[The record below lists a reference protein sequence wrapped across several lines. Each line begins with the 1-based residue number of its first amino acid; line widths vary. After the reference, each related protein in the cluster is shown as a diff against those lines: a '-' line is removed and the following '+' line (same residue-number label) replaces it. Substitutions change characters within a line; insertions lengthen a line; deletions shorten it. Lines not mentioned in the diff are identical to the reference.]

1 MKQNFEVDTL
11 GDFHAR
17 SLDGQINCPHCSGD
31 SMHHVK
37 IDIFDCDE
45 DAPCD
50 MTFSL
55 KTKTFM
61 DFSKPVDNSVVFI
74 KPSAAVKSHI
84 KANGGQDL
92 MHESGDVNGCIRIAV
107 WLRRQPDLK
116 LAITQLLNA

>member
-31 SMHHVK
+31 YMHHVK

-55 KTKTFM
+55 ILKAFFWDGCLK
-61 DFSKPVDNSVVFI
+61 KIVDNNVVN
-74 KPSAAVKSHI
+74 PSSRR
-84 KANGGQDL
+84 GGI
-92 MHESGDVNGCIRIAV
+92 VI
-107 WLRRQPDLK
+107 
-116 LAITQLLNA
+116 QLLCESCHKISYLTIAQHKGTTFFKLGDK